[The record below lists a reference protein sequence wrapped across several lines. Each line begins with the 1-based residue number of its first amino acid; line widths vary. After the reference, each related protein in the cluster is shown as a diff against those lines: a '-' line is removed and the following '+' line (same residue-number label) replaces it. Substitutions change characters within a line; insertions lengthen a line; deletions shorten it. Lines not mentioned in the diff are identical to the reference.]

1 MSSVGGGNGITAG
14 GAAEVA
20 GNGGG
25 EGWVKEGETPVGVFA
40 CGFGNR
46 LTDTAAYN
54 AVGVCVCVCVS
65 VCVCVC
71 ACVTCVFVC
80 VFI

>member
-1 MSSVGGGNGITAG
+1 MTAG
-14 GAAEVA
+14 GAGVA
-20 GNGGG
+20 GSGGG
-25 EGWVKEGETPVGVFA
+25 EGWVKEDEKPIGVFA

-54 AVGVCVCVCVS
+54 AVGVFVCVCVCVCVCNF

-71 ACVTCVFVC
+71 VC
-80 VFI
+80 VCI